1 MSTMTT
7 SAGVTTRD
15 RIGSALDGQLLL
27 PGDAGYD
34 EYASGAYVNF
44 VNDEG
49 AEGVLRAYSPE
60 KLTRLTAVKTAY
72 DPDNVF
78 HLNPNIRPTSR

>member
-1 MSTMTT
+1 MTT

-15 RIGSALDGQLLL
+15 RIGSALDR
-27 PGDAGYD
+27 
-34 EYASGAYVNF
+34 YASGAYVNF

-49 AEGVLRAYSPE
+49 AEGVLRAYSAE
-60 KLTRLTAVKTAY
+60 KLARLAAVKTAY

-78 HLNPNIRPTSR
+78 HLDHNIKPASR